1 MKTIAITIAE
11 DTVDRVDKLV
21 NQQESSWG
29 SRSEFVR
36 QALRDY
42 LAGLEKRHQEE
53 KEREIF
59 RRYRQRLNRQAAA
72 LIQEQARQ

>member
-21 NQQESSWG
+21 NQPESSWG

-36 QALRDY
+36 QALQAY
-42 LAGLEKRHQEE
+42 LADLEKRRQEE

-59 RRYRQRLNRQAAA
+59 RRYRQRLHRQAAA
-72 LIQEQARQ
+72 LIQEQAKQ